1 MRLYELVFVVRPSLT
16 EDKRKKIVDFVK
28 DLLKDAKFTKEETMG
43 QKALAY
49 KIKRENSGFFYY
61 MIFEMASIPL
71 DLEKKL
77 LAQENIIRH
86 LLIRNK

>member
-1 MRLYELVFVVRPSLT
+1 MRIYELAFIVRPSLT

-28 DLLKDAKFTKEETMG
+28 DLLKDAKFTKEDSIG

-49 KIKRENSGFFYY
+49 KIKRENSGFYYY
-61 MIFEMASIPL
+61 MVFETNSVPL

-86 LLIRNK
+86 LLIRKK